1 MSTIFLRSATAPDQP
16 AIRALIRRVRI
27 NPMGLDWRR
36 FVVAEEAGQ
45 VVGAGQIKE
54 HGDGTCELAS
64 IAVVPERQGA
74 GIGSAIVEALI
85 TRHEARHGGDLYLY
99 CAPRN
104 ESYYPR
110 FGFRRLPSEEIPGAF
125 RGMVR
130 LSRVVGPVLTVLTHE
145 PVSMVVMKRPNPL
158 S

>member
-1 MSTIFLRSATAPDQP
+1 MSTVYIRTATAADQS

-64 IAVVPERQGA
+64 IAVAPERQGA
-74 GIGSAIVEALI
+74 GIGGAIVQALI
-85 TRHEARHGGDLYLY
+85 SRHEARQGGDLYLY

-110 FGFRRLPSEEIPGAF
+110 FGFRRLTPAEIPGAF

-130 LSRVVGPVLTVLTHE
+130 LSRLVGPLLTVLTRE
-145 PVSMVVMKRPNPL
+145 PVSMVVMKRPG
-158 S
+158 